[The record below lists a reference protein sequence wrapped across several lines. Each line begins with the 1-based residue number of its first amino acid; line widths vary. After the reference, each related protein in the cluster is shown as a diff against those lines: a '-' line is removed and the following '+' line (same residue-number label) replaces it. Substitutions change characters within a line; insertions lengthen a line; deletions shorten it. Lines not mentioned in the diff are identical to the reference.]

1 MNSLLRATFDQSMP
15 KFNKN
20 VVEGIV
26 KPVFESLPAYL
37 DKIFRFGMKSLS
49 EDIKLEY
56 LGYSYVDP
64 EEDFFNNFV
73 NTSSK
78 KSFDLARSD
87 VYPMKFRF
95 SYNGVEFDR
104 TILLPYGRPGNIMIL
119 SGTKYVVIPVLS
131 DTVISPDT
139 KQIFVRLLKDKLI
152 FKQHELNFMVNG
164 ESTRGLLIWA
174 EVMKNSD
181 KSGELGRPLSC
192 ISLYLLGKYGWRGAI
207 QRYLKMDLKGKLK
220 REIRDDDII
229 ITTKDDEK
237 LKKTHD
243 VYESTKV
250 KPSKIKVS
258 GEYQGHEVKVYV
270 NKELPVTPF
279 IKSFIFGMLYSL
291 EVLPEEAPELMEFI
305 ENGDV
310 ESEILKWKIIL
321 GRIAY
326 KGNYSTKKV
335 GDDITEH
342 FKSVEYYVDDMT
354 KIQLREIGVYIED
367 FFDLLYYVL
376 SKYSEWTLS
385 SKTYNSDI
393 RNRYIDL
400 KYYICYSIF
409 LGFHRVILAL
419 NKRKQKSRYQ
429 EKLMREKEVLK
440 IFQDDFEKNTIFSIV
455 KSKQGNFNI
464 QNPDYSGDNMYFKCT
479 ALLEDQSRGD
489 GVFKP
494 KKARLPES
502 SKYLHGSTVFVGSF
516 LFITKNTPCGDYRA
530 NVFLDYSV
538 SSGRINI
545 TKHMMEVINALDAKL
560 QGKKEITYSD
570 NEVIYDDY
578 EDLDKD

>member
-1 MNSLLRATFDQSMP
+1 MNSLLRETVDASVP

-26 KPVFESLPAYL
+26 KPVFETLPAYL
-37 DKIFRFGMKSLS
+37 DKIFRSAMKSLH

-64 EEDFFNNFV
+64 EEDFFSNFV
-73 NTSSK
+73 NNSSK

-87 VYPMKFRF
+87 VYPIKFRF
-95 SYNGVEFDR
+95 NYDGVEFDR
-104 TILLPYGRPGNIMIL
+104 TILLPYGRPGNLMML
-119 SGTKYVVIPVLS
+119 AGTKYVIIPVLS

-152 FKQHELNFMVNG
+152 FKQHELNFIVNG
-164 ESTRGLLIWA
+164 ETTRGLLIWA

-192 ISLYLLGKYGWRGAI
+192 ISLYLLGKYGWRGVMK
-207 QRYLKMDLKGKLK
+207 RYLKMDLKGKLK
-220 REIRDDDII
+220 REIRDDDVI
-229 ITTKDDEK
+229 ITTEDLPK
-237 LKKTHD
+237 LKETYD

-250 KPSKIKVS
+250 KPSKIKVT
-258 GEYQGHEVKVYV
+258 GEYVGHDIKVYV

-291 EVLPEEAPELMEFI
+291 EVLPEEAPELMNLI
-305 ENGDV
+305 ESGDV
-310 ESEILKWKIIL
+310 ENEIFKWKIIL

-342 FKSVEYYVDDMT
+342 FRSVENYVDDMT
-354 KIQLREIGVYIED
+354 KLQLRDIGVYIED
-367 FFDLLYYVL
+367 FFDLLYYIL

-400 KYYICYSIF
+400 KYYICYNIF
-409 LGFHRVILAL
+409 LGFHKVILDL
-419 NKRKQKSRYQ
+419 NKLKQKPN
-429 EKLMREKEVLK
+429 KVIREKEVLK
-440 IFQDDFEKNTIFSIV
+440 IFKDNFEKNTIFGIV

-464 QNPDYSGDNMYFKCT
+464 QPPDYSGDNMYFKCT

-489 GVFKP
+489 GVAKP

-530 NVFLDYSV
+530 NVFLDFSV
-538 SSGRINI
+538 GSGRINI
-545 TKHMMEVINALDAKL
+545 TNHMLEVINTLDAKL
-560 QGKKEITYSD
+560 QGKKEIS
-570 NEVIYDDY
+570 NESEETVYELDY
-578 EDLDKD
+578 EDDLDKG